1 MIFLIIRFGWQ
12 ITIPLITL
20 PSSNWQFWQYSEQ
33 GVIQGIKG
41 PVDLNVFKNDNVNL
55 ESLKLK

>member
-1 MIFLIIRFGWQ
+1 MLWIANYNSVNN
-12 ITIPLITL
+12 PL

-55 ESLKLK
+55 ESLLLK